1 MATIIQTEEPIHEVH
16 IDGLAILKIV
26 KHCQESLPNFVSGSL
41 LGLESSGVLEITHS
55 FPFPDPSSQDAK
67 SSSDLIKS
75 AAPDASQLD
84 GIDGHEYQL
93 EMMKMLREVNVDNN
107 CVGWYQSMCLGS
119 YSTASLLEN
128 QLSYQT
134 DLSPNAVVLL
144 YDPMQTAHGNLELKC
159 LRLTEEAVELLAA
172 GKNSFL
178 DPHNIFEAVPI
189 VMKNPSLV
197 KALLHNVKT
206 GQYSSSADA
215 DSSSTL
221 LAHHKNHSAVN
232 PLYEADTTFDRL
244 DLSTNPYLEK
254 HLEFLS
260 TWVDELA
267 AEQGK
272 FQFYSRAVARASGDN
287 RRGGD
292 KKRGVNA
299 AKISVKSAWQS
310 NEAPKRIDSLLIS
323 NQIRNYCDQVDKFT
337 DGGLGKLFV
346 MEGNIL
352 LYI

>member
-1 MATIIQTEEPIHEVH
+1 M
-16 IDGLAILKIV
+16 
-26 KHCQESLPNFVSGSL
+26 PNFVSGSL
-41 LGLESSGVLEITHS
+41 LGLESSGILEITHS
-55 FPFPDPSSQDAK
+55 FPFPEPSQDNK
-67 SSSDLIKS
+67 STSDLIKS
-75 AAPDASQLD
+75 TPDVSQLD
-84 GIDGHEYQL
+84 GLDGHEYQL

-134 DLSPNAVVLL
+134 DLSRNAVVLL

-159 LRLTEEAVELLAA
+159 LRLTEEAVDLLTA

-178 DPHNIFEAVPI
+178 DPHNIFESVPI

-206 GQYSSSADA
+206 GQYNSSE
-215 DSSSTL
+215 DSSS
-221 LAHHKNHSAVN
+221 LAACGAAAVQNRAIN
-232 PLYEADTTFDRL
+232 PLYETDTTFDRL

-272 FQFYSRAVARASGDN
+272 FQFYSRAVARANGDN

-292 KKRGVNA
+292 KRRGVHHA
-299 AKISVKSAWQS
+299 AKMSVKSAWQS

-346 MEGNIL
+346 MEGL
-352 LYI
+352 QKKA